1 LNNGQGYD
9 PAVNDA
15 LYPLFYYQLPES
27 IPNLAIAV
35 GISPPNSILRRA
47 IRWLKYYFCGAPDP
61 SYPLSIIASNN
72 PSQAS
77 QPKSGGGEY
86 TDTLSLYMQ
95 EAPLA
100 IPSSSAIA
108 ARNRIRR

>member
-1 LNNGQGYD
+1 
-9 PAVNDA
+9 VNDT

-35 GISPPNSILRRA
+35 GISPPNSILRKA

-61 SYPLSIIASNN
+61 SYPLSAIASAN
-72 PSQAS
+72 PSHAS
-77 QPKSGGGEY
+77 QQHSGTAGGEY

-95 EAPLA
+95 ETPLA
-100 IPSSSAIA
+100 IPSSSTIA
-108 ARNRIRR
+108 ARNRIKR